1 MRIKHRFHING
12 FTLCLTLKQRLG
24 APRKWPIS
32 SIGVLNLSLV
42 IFQVETDDGKY
53 TPMPQG
59 FPKVERDGDMSR
71 FVFRI
76 PKFNKNVLLDPSV
89 TPGAKKVKL
98 GSAASWFQVNFV
110 VAMLLQLVAIFA
122 AQ

>member
-1 MRIKHRFHING
+1 MF
-12 FTLCLTLKQRLG
+12 
-24 APRKWPIS
+24 
-32 SIGVLNLSLV
+32 NLSLV
-42 IFQVETDDGKY
+42 IFQVETDDGVY
-53 TPMPQG
+53 SPMPQG
-59 FPKVERDGDMSR
+59 YPKVERDGDASR

-89 TPGAKKVKL
+89 TPGEKKVKS
-98 GSAASWFQVNFV
+98 GSAASWLQVNFV